1 MTQMV
6 RCEKHSFWHP
16 HTCSCPYCAKEYRLV
31 CGKLRALLSECLP
44 ALSGHL
50 RDKVMQQLGSE

>member
-1 MTQMV
+1 MSQMV

-16 HTCSCPYCAKEYRLV
+16 HIFSCPYCAKESSEVER
-31 CGKLRALLSECLP
+31 LRALLRECLP
-44 ALSGHL
+44 AISGHL